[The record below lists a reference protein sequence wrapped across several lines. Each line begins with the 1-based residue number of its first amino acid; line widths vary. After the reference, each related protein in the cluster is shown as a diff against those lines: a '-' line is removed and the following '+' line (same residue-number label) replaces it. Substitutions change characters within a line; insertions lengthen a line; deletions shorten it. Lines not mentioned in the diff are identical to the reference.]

1 MTSTGVP
8 VARTAPGTPDRG
20 GHARPRWVDP
30 LGAGI
35 VAGPALAVVSFA
47 QIPFRPGFDIT
58 RHAFSFLLIG
68 PGGWVQVVN
77 YVVAGALYLLAGGAL
92 RRRMGGR
99 LGRVARLAATG
110 LGAGL
115 VAAGLFPPP
124 PSFGYPAGAPAGA
137 PGEVTTNAVV
147 HGIGFGLGVLS
158 LCTLLLTTAV
168 WLWRRSRYGWA
179 TAGAITALALLTV
192 PPTSGVQPYG
202 TLWLY
207 AAVTAGYVVVSA
219 LINRIRTLTD

>member
-1 MTSTGVP
+1 MTTTTGST
-8 VARTAPGTPDRG
+8 RTAGHG
-20 GHARPRWVDP
+20 GPTRRWAGS

-35 VAGPALAVVSFA
+35 VAGPALAAVSFA
-47 QIPFRPGFDIT
+47 QIPFRDGFDMT

-68 PGGWVQVVN
+68 PGGWVQVSN
-77 YVVAGALYLLAGGAL
+77 YVVAGALYAVAGHGL
-92 RRRMGGR
+92 RRRMRGR
-99 LGRVARLAATG
+99 SGRIAELAATG

-115 VAAGLFPPP
+115 VVAGLFPPP